1 MGAKTGLLAFSDGDI
16 RPALQGA
23 SRSGLAEA
31 EALVRRVHQDYVQR
45 GYTVEAIGDSSLDD
59 CYPPDDSTC
68 VAILPGAE
76 LLCDRRFMLDR
87 PSELPG
93 HILSLG
99 AGRRVILHAMH
110 SVVDWLAFAI
120 WENGT
125 LVRSLSMSPAGGILE
140 DIGEPRD
147 FEVPYWAGEHP
158 VVPVPGWPSQGPY
171 RLPFHPLELGEDAL
185 RALFGFIL
193 EGRQE
198 PGDIDPSAVHMH
210 EFRVSDPTG
219 HEQAGR
225 EAAMKQAI
233 TQMGTPRRFR
243 LGPNGALHET
253 TWDDP

>member
-23 SRSGLAEA
+23 ARSDRAEA

-45 GYTVEAIGDSSLDD
+45 GYAVEAIGDSSLDD
-59 CYPPDDSTC
+59 CYPPDDNTC
-68 VAILPGAE
+68 VTILPGAE

-87 PSELPG
+87 PSELPE

-110 SVVDWLAFAI
+110 SVVDWFAFAI
-120 WENGT
+120 WENRT
-125 LVRSLSMSPAGGILE
+125 LVRSLGVSPGDGILE
-140 DIGEPRD
+140 DIGEPRG

-171 RLPFHPLELGEDAL
+171 PLPFHPLDLGEDAL

-193 EGRQE
+193 EGRPE
-198 PGDIDPSAVHMH
+198 PGDIDLFGVHMH
-210 EFRVSDPTG
+210 EFKVSDPTG
-219 HEQAGR
+219 REQAER
-225 EAAMKQAI
+225 EAAMRQAI
-233 TQMGTPRRFR
+233 AQMGPPRRFR
-243 LGPNGALHET
+243 MGPDGAMHEIT
-253 TWDDP
+253 PDNP